1 MTNTEGR
8 KAPKAR
14 KPRANPTAGADAQAA
29 VRHMIEGAGYSLP
42 GIALAIESDTA
53 TIRNWRR
60 GAHSISP
67 RKLVKLVAAIDR
79 RRATLLARKNIR
91 EPRTAREL
99 AALDAARAALET
111 DAERAHVAELVE
123 RWTSQRAPAA
133 PVETKSMT
141 TSVTT
146 QIDPFELI
154 ERADPAQT
162 ELPF

>member
-1 MTNTEGR
+1 MTTTQASR
-8 KAPKAR
+8 AR

-29 VRHMIEGAGYSLP
+29 VKHMIEGAGYSLP

-53 TIRNWRR
+53 TVRNWRR

-91 EPRTAREL
+91 ENRTAREL
-99 AALDAARAALET
+99 TALDAARAALET

-123 RWTSQRAPAA
+123 RWTSSRPTSNP
-133 PVETKSMT
+133 PVLNLP
-141 TSVTT
+141 SVTT

-154 ERADPAQT
+154 ERGNPAQI